1 MYDGAVYQRKFG
13 RGRFL
18 SEPYNLSLKLNTHG
32 VAIFQSSQ
40 FGVWPLFLLV
50 NELPPSLRYVNKSKC
65 LYDDETIIKLERK
78 NMYLYIIRGSIFS
91 HSLRSNNNPDIE
103 NDPSELFMHLSMSSS
118 REGGV
123 HYCVWYS
130 L

>member
-18 SEPYNLSLKLNTHG
+18 SEPYNLSLKLNTDG

-65 LYDDETIIKLERK
+65 LYDDETIILHQTGEKEHVLVHHK
-78 NMYLYIIRGSIFS
+78 GIYIQPFF
-91 HSLRSNNNPDIE
+91 E
-103 NDPSELFMHLSMSSS
+103 VE
-118 REGGV
+118 
-123 HYCVWYS
+123 
-130 L
+130 